1 MRTITPSSAR
11 HRRVAWLAGLAGLA
25 LLLSLWAAPRRG
37 PFAEAATAPFTAA
50 LSGAIVRFDLGGTEP
65 DGDPIIHAAMDTTL
79 RDARPAGAA
88 LPPGRLIVSAYLENF
103 QSGTT
108 PVLPDL
114 LHPDQTATGVGGF
127 MQGKAALL
135 NAAGRVAYRGGLLA
149 EVFTDNSVHLVID
162 LERSGAPAG
171 VPTTPALRLL
181 GTMTLRKDLTLT
193 GGLRAPEG
201 LTAADV
207 AALRARPVAGP
218 RPPWQDVVRGLAVR
232 RPAQVGTGRAQ
243 RYAIP
248 TPPPHAHTHR

>member
-1 MRTITPSSAR
+1 MRTITPSPACHRFVAR
-11 HRRVAWLAGLAGLA
+11 LVGLA
-25 LLLSLWAAPRRG
+25 LLLSPWGGPRRG
-37 PFAEAATAPFTAA
+37 PGAEAATTPFAAA
-50 LSGAIVRFDLGGTEP
+50 LGGAIVRFDLGGTEP

-114 LHPDQTATGVGGF
+114 LRPDQTATGLGGF

-162 LERSGAPAG
+162 LDRDGAPATA
-171 VPTTPALRLL
+171 PMLRLL

-193 GGLRAPEG
+193 GALRAPEG

-207 AALRARPVAGP
+207 AALRVRPGHGP
-218 RPPWQDVVRGLAVR
+218 GPSWQVVVRGLAVR

-248 TPPPHAHTHR
+248 TPPPRR